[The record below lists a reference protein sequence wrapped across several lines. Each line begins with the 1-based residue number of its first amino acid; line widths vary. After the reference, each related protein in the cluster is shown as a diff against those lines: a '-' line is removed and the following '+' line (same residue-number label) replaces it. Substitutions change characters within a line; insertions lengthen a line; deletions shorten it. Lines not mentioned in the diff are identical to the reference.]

1 MAATTYEKKT
11 VPNQKVVT
19 VDKQPTK
26 DKLHAQINMEALNAA
41 ALDLD
46 AGAFKL
52 WIYFSKNQN
61 GYEFALSSKAV
72 EETFGIKIKQY
83 NNAIATLTEKGY
95 LVMTKGNKYVFN
107 EIPVMTKGNKD
118 VITKSNKD
126 VMTKSNNSLLPKD
139 IRNIT
144 SITSNN
150 TFNNTV
156 SPFDKGVGGAP
167 QTPNQKPSEKGFVF

>member
-1 MAATTYEKKT
+1 MATATYEKKT
-11 VPNQKVVT
+11 VPNQKVVK

-61 GYEFALSSKAV
+61 NYEFALSSKAV
-72 EETFGIKIKQY
+72 EETFGMKIKQY
-83 NNAIATLTEKGY
+83 NNAVSTLTEKGY
-95 LVMTKGNKYVFN
+95 LVMTKGNKYTFN
-107 EIPVMTKGNKD
+107 EMPVMTKSNNA

-139 IRNIT
+139 IRNNTDNTI
-144 SITSNN
+144 NN
-150 TFNNTV
+150 TINNTV
-156 SPFDKGVGGAP
+156 SPTFVGVGVTP
-167 QTPNQKPSEKGFVF
+167 QTPNQKQSEFKF